1 MSSSNLM
8 QTVNSLSGKLAIKG
22 ITETNFYNLWN
33 KRKCDQIPKC
43 TFACI
48 RRNLKA
54 IIKEK

>member
-1 MSSSNLM
+1 M